1 MTVTMNTDK
10 LLGALKSRTVW
21 TVVAMFVLNNMV
33 DIKAVLPNGW
43 MPYTNLAMALAAIYF
58 RMNLIQ
64 PMPTAEKK
72 VFNRDWGKGL

>member
-1 MTVTMNTDK
+1 MDK
-10 LLGALKSRTVW
+10 LVGAIKSRTVW
-21 TVVAMFVLNNMV
+21 MVVAMFVLNNMV

-58 RMNLIQ
+58 RMNPIQ
-64 PMPTAEKK
+64 TMISPERK

>member
-1 MTVTMNTDK
+1 MDK
-10 LLGALKSRTVW
+10 LVGALKSRTVW
-21 TVVAMFVLNNMV
+21 MVVAMFVLNNMV

-58 RMNLIQ
+58 RMNPIQ
-64 PMPTAEKK
+64 TMNTAPTERK